1 MVVATRQ
8 QLRRNLTASA
18 RKSVFENR
26 RHGAVQKTIAVL
38 LPEPI
43 EGPEAGR
50 VEATVCTHEPRGIVR
65 PRSFLHAPLLI
76 EEPAQFIDVIK
87 PKVIVALGTFATR
100 ALLRTLDP
108 ISRLRG
114 RIFEYRGAKL
124 IPTFHPAYLLR
135 NPGSKREVWEDIKL
149 VRSLLSS

>member
-8 QLRRNLTASA
+8 HLRRNLTASA

-43 EGPEAGR
+43 QGPKAGR
-50 VEATVCTHEPRGIVR
+50 VEATVCTHEPPGIVR

-87 PKVIVALGTFATR
+87 PKRHCEL
-100 ALLRTLDP
+100 LLRGGHYK
-108 ISRLRG
+108 RLHAMQFQDVPNG
-114 RIFEYRGAKL
+114 
-124 IPTFHPAYLLR
+124 
-135 NPGSKREVWEDIKL
+135 
-149 VRSLLSS
+149 

>member
-26 RHGAVQKTIAVL
+26 RHGALQKTIAVL

-43 EGPEAGR
+43 QGPEAGR

-65 PRSFLHAPLLI
+65 PRSFLHAPLLV

-87 PKVIVALGTFATR
+87 PKRCCEARRPSKRHSRPLRMPSFRTR
-100 ALLRTLDP
+100 AAFITTD
-108 ISRLRG
+108 SRL
-114 RIFEYRGAKL
+114 
-124 IPTFHPAYLLR
+124 
-135 NPGSKREVWEDIKL
+135 SW
-149 VRSLLSS
+149 RSV